1 MSSIV
6 ELAGVTCKAD
16 GPDVISEVN
25 GAAELHEGDVIV
37 EQGVVPV
44 RMDDDLGHLSAH
56 LINIWPTLSLSSKEN
71 SPGCS
76 CVAKRR
82 NDENSQKV

>member
-1 MSSIV
+1 M
-6 ELAGVTCKAD
+6 ELAGATCKAD

-25 GAAELHEGDVIV
+25 GAAEFHEGDVIV
-37 EQGVVPV
+37 DQGVVPV
-44 RMDDDLGHLSAH
+44 RMDDDFGQGSAH

-71 SPGCS
+71 SPGWS